1 MKSNKEIQA
10 NHRAKKRKQGLT
22 PKEVWVFPEDWQEI
36 KELIEKKVNKRLD
49 IITSNDMINST

>member
-10 NHRAKKRKQGLT
+10 NHRQRKRDKGLV
-22 PKEVWVFPEDWQEI
+22 PKEVWIFPEDWEEI